1 MVQIAAVKRMKGRA
15 PLSVVVAIIG
25 GLALAGV
32 IFTDD
37 LRSLT
42 GTCTCMQHASSTAPT
57 ELHSTAQSACT
68 MCIYALG

>member
-42 GTCTCMQHASSTAPT
+42 GTCMLLVLHLLI
-57 ELHSTAQSACT
+57 ELHSTAQNACT
-68 MCIYALG
+68 MRMLALG